1 MNQAKGLRLLLISVL
16 LFGGVWPISK
26 HALMHDA
33 TPVWF
38 ATSRAGL
45 AALASSLFLL
55 AMGRFRLPARGD
67 WPAILSI
74 ATFQL
79 AGFFLASH
87 IALPMVGAART
98 AVLGNVTLMWLV
110 PMSMLVLGEKVSP
123 RRWVAV
129 GLAALGVFVMLNPW
143 TMDTSA
149 PGMLAGHLWL
159 LAASLSWSFAILMTR
174 RFPPVSPMMRLLPFC
189 FALAG
194 SMLLLAA
201 TIREPQGG
209 IGSGALW
216 HAAFVGLIAAPVGTW
231 AVIESGRLL
240 NAVTASVGFL
250 LVPVLGLGLSAFW
263 LHEPMGWDLML
274 GGALIVASVVVAAK
288 G

>member
-1 MNQAKGLRLLLISVL
+1 MNQTKGLRLLLISVV

-26 HALMHDA
+26 HALQDA

-45 AALASSLFLL
+45 AALGSTAVLL
-55 AMGRFRLPARGD
+55 MIGRFRLPVRGD
-67 WPAILSI
+67 IPAMLAI
-74 ATFQL
+74 ACFQL

-98 AVLGNVTLMWLV
+98 AILGNVTLMWLV
-110 PMSMLVLGEKVSP
+110 PLSMLVLGERVSAG
-123 RRWVAV
+123 RWCAV
-129 GLAALGVFVMLNPW
+129 GLAALGVLVMLNPW
-143 TMDTSA
+143 TMDTSN
-149 PGMLAGHLWL
+149 PHMLAGHLWL
-159 LAASLSWSFAILMTR
+159 LAASLSWSLAILITR
-174 RFPPVSPMMRLLPFC
+174 RFPPVSPMVRLLPFC
-189 FALAG
+189 FAIAG
-194 SMLLLAA
+194 SLLLVAA
-201 TIREPQGG
+201 LIREPQGG
-209 IGSGALW
+209 IGPGAMW
-216 HAAFVGLIAAPVGTW
+216 HAAFVGLVAAPIGTW

-263 LHEPMGWDLML
+263 LHEPMGWDLVL
-274 GGALIVASVVVAAK
+274 GGGLIVASVMVAAK